1 MIWIKFYDPKIGHQ
15 QAKKLASLYSCHIS
29 KDWIPILRIARPISI
44 IEKTRHLKIRK
55 HFLVQ
60 LACAHTMH
68 RSQGLTLDNV
78 AFDSSGIRKNGLV
91 YTDLSCVRNMQSLY
105 LLNALTKD
113 NFRVKEKIA
122 SEMERLKKDAKWEL
136 GYYSQSINLD
146 SSISIL
152 SLNTRNLQA
161 HIDDVL
167 NDYDLMQSDILR
179 LQETYLKN
187 SMLKEKFIS
196 FNFISNFSK
205 HGVMTCFKKHIMISE
220 SMHFEEENVEAKMEI

>member
-1 MIWIKFYDPKIGHQ
+1 MICIKFYDPKIGHQ

-55 HFLVQ
+55 QFPIQ
-60 LACAHTMH
+60 LACARTIH

-78 AFDSSGIRKNGLV
+78 AFNPSGIRKHGLV
-91 YTDLSCVRNMQSLY
+91 YTTLLRVRNIQSLY
-105 LLNALTKD
+105 LLNALTQD
-113 NFRVKEKIA
+113 NFRVKQKIA
-122 SEMERLKKDAKWEL
+122 SEKERLQKDAKWEL

-152 SLNTRNLQA
+152 SLNTRNLQE
-161 HIDDVL
+161 HINYVL
-167 NDYDLMQSDILR
+167 NDYDLMQSDILC

-187 SMLKEKFIS
+187 SMLNEKFIS
-196 FNFISNFSK
+196 FNCISNFSK

-220 SMHFEEENVEAKMEI
+220 SMHFEEENVKLQ